1 MLHNPSDFKL
11 SSYYYFQIFLNFL
24 KMAAFHQFIFL
35 VLVLL
40 ALPNHIMVVRGNEE
54 PSVEIADVWGIAT
67 IPAGKQGIESY
78 FQSPFVL
85 LLEALTL

>member
-1 MLHNPSDFKL
+1 
-11 SSYYYFQIFLNFL
+11 
-24 KMAAFHQFIFL
+24 MAAFHQLIFL

-40 ALPNHIMVVRGNEE
+40 VLPNHIMVVRGNAE

-67 IPAGKQGIESY
+67 IPAGKQGIKSY

-85 LLEALTL
+85 LLELLCDDILFIFTNNY

>member
-1 MLHNPSDFKL
+1 
-11 SSYYYFQIFLNFL
+11 
-24 KMAAFHQFIFL
+24 MAAFHQPIFL

-40 ALPNHIMVVRGNEE
+40 LLPNHMMVVRGNEE

-67 IPAGKQGIESY
+67 IPAGKQGIKSY

-85 LLEALTL
+85 LLEAILLCDDTLFFYTNNY